1 MFNIFSKLNNFINNN
16 ETLLNKENLD
26 EKIIDKKIKQY
37 NFMPKQYNFMSKEYN
52 FMPKKYNI
60 NGMENYYVIGFNNS
74 NISKTINNYCNAS
87 YLSNFVNCPNGI
99 VIYITGHGALKF
111 KNAEAAFQA
120 LKYPEEAKE
129 FIGLSSFE
137 VLRLKNKFEIIY
149 PARYGTPEMMY
160 EILVAK
166 FRQNPTL
173 AKILLETDDA
183 FLIEHS
189 FRDDRWSNNGDGTGD
204 NILGLLLMKVRYI
217 FILENIGKKLPVR
230 ALQSNQYK
238 ILPPPFTNI
247 NIEEFI
253 LKGTETILNIIKQ
266 NS

>member
-1 MFNIFSKLNNFINNN
+1 MFNIFSRFNNFINDN
-16 ETLLNKENLD
+16 EKLLNKEKLEEN
-26 EKIIDKKIKQY
+26 IIVKSI
-37 NFMPKQYNFMSKEYN
+37 KEYN

-60 NGMENYYVIGFNNS
+60 NGMDNYYVIGFNNS
-74 NISKTINNYCNAS
+74 KTSKSIINTFCNAS
-87 YLSNFVNCPNGI
+87 YLSNFVNCSNGI
-99 VIYITGHGALKF
+99 IIYISGHGALKF

-120 LKYPEEAKE
+120 LKYHEEAKE
-129 FIGLSSFE
+129 FSKLSGFE
-137 VLRLKNKFEIIY
+137 VLRLKNKFEILY
-149 PARYGTPEMMY
+149 PERYGTPEMMY
-160 EILVAK
+160 EVLVAK

-173 AKILLETDDA
+173 AKILIATDDA

-189 FRDDRWSNNGDGTGD
+189 FRDARWSNNGDGTGE

-217 FILENIGKKLPVR
+217 LTLENIGKKLPIR

-247 NIEEFI
+247 NVEEFI